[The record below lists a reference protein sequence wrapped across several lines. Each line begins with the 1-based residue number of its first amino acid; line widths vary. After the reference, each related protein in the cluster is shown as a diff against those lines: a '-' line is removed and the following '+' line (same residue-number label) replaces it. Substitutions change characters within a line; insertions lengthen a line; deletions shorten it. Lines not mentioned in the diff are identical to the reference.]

1 MNRIDSIRITH
12 SPPPIPNDI
21 IHHHADAES
30 SCNVQL
36 CNIVRCGRGGGDI
49 PHGHSGVYVETGKG
63 SVVNSFIGDNALTGV
78 TVVRGGQVVLKD
90 CDIVSN
96 GAEAVTIEDI
106 DRGTAAMLE
115 NNCMQVSERAKQ
127 ASLL

>member
-1 MNRIDSIRITH
+1 M
-12 SPPPIPNDI
+12 
-21 IHHHADAES
+21 
-30 SCNVQL
+30 
-36 CNIVRCGRGGGDI
+36 
-49 PHGHSGVYVETGKG
+49 
-63 SVVNSFIGDNALTGV
+63 
-78 TVVRGGQVVLKD
+78 LKD

>member
-1 MNRIDSIRITH
+1 MASGVD
-12 SPPPIPNDI
+12 
-21 IHHHADAES
+21 
-30 SCNVQL
+30 
-36 CNIVRCGRGGGDI
+36 CGRGGGDI